1 MKSKIETVNQPNN
14 IEENQHASSETNMP
28 ITSTGMAQ
36 SQSGYQHA
44 SLEINQPKGFGT
56 YSRIGYPDSPKANP
70 TIKENV
76 PFFLE
81 LSFAYGIC
89 FAIAFFKNFIGITY
103 PLITA
108 VTLGACGL
116 FLKKYGVAWK
126 KSNWWY
132 IASTLLLGIS
142 TVLTTNGFVIFF
154 NTVGILLLISVFMV
168 RQAYDDREWNL
179 GQYICNLLF
188 LYLCMIPEV
197 ASPFIHLA
205 DYLKKNRKTEQ
216 KNKNAKY
223 VMIGILIGLPMLF
236 IVVGLLSSAD
246 QIFSKLVG
254 SIFLNLWDQV
264 IFSPNVVLAIFLVV
278 LGFFGIYCFFSALTL
293 NNLPEWK
300 QKTQKRNPLTAIT
313 FLSMITAVYLIFCT
327 IQLVFLFTGGRL
339 LPKEYTYAEYAHQGF
354 FQLLFVCLFNL
365 VLVVLCLAVFRQNK
379 LLKVLLLVFSGC
391 SYIMIASSAFR
402 MALYIEAYHLSFLR
416 VLVLWFLAMLVFLMA
431 GVIVN
436 IVKGEFSLF
445 RYCMAVVTVFYLL
458 FSFGR
463 PDALVASYNLAK
475 QGDSISYGDI
485 VYLANLSMDAA
496 PALSKCK
503 FGHSHSR
510 EAKDYYSG
518 QGYIE
523 NESGNFYNNRN
534 GRFYMEGCKKCRL
547 DRRFQEILDETGHM
561 DIRTFHISKYMA
573 RVAAESYFESQK

>member
-1 MKSKIETVNQPNN
+1 MRNEDETVNKSVILQESQFVPLETNLPMSSAGVAQGQSGNQSVSSERNQPN
-14 IEENQHASSETNMP
+14 
-28 ITSTGMAQ
+28 
-36 SQSGYQHA
+36 
-44 SLEINQPKGFGT
+44 GFGIH
-56 YSRIGYPDSPKANP
+56 SAISYPAPSEPNSA
-70 TIKENV
+70 IKDNV
-76 PFFLE
+76 PFFLK
-81 LSFAYGIC
+81 LALVYGIC

-116 FLKKYGVAWK
+116 FLKKYGVVWK

-132 IASTLLLGIS
+132 ISSALLLGIS
-142 TVLTTNGFVIFF
+142 TILTTNAFIIFF
-154 NTVGILLLISVFMV
+154 NTVGIILLISVFMV
-168 RQAYDDREWNL
+168 RQAYDGREWNS

-216 KNKNAKY
+216 KNKNARY
-223 VMIGILIGLPMLF
+223 VWIGILIGLPMLF

-254 SIFLNLWDQV
+254 SFFLNLWDQV
-264 IFSPNVVLAIFLVV
+264 IFSPNVFLVFFLVV
-278 LGFFGIYCFFSALTL
+278 LGFFGIYSFFSALTL

-300 QKTQKRNPLTAIT
+300 RKKQKRNPLIAIT

-327 IQLVFLFTGGRL
+327 IQLIFLFTGGKL

-365 VLVVLCLAVFRQNK
+365 LLVALCLAVFKQNR

-391 SYIMIASSAFR
+391 TYIMIASSAFR

-436 IVKGEFSLF
+436 IVKGKFRLF
-445 RYCMAVVTVFYLL
+445 RYSMAVATVFYLL

-463 PDALVASYNLAK
+463 PDALVASYNLAM

-485 VYLANLSMDAA
+485 AYLASLSMDAA

-503 FGHSHSR
+503 FGHSHSK
-510 EAKDYYSG
+510 EVKDYYSS

-523 NESGNFYNNRN
+523 DEFGNFYNGKN
-534 GRFYMEGCKKCRL
+534 GRFYMEGCKRCRL

-561 DIRTFHISKYMA
+561 GIRTFHISKYMA
-573 RVAAESYFESQK
+573 RVAAENYFESRK